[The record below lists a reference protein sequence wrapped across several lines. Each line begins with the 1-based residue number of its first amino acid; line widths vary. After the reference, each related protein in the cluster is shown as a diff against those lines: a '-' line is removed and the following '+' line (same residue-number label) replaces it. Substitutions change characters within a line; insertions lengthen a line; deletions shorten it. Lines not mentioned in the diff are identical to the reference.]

1 MTRTTDTYSF
11 DLNRTDQMPYVL
23 DGIGERGNRPSL
35 TAYQDGDTITVEVSY
50 EENDDVALS
59 IDLYVY
65 WADELPQEG
74 GYEFLEQVESAK
86 DPENGSVENIV
97 NIGVWDD
104 ATEKSRKFTA
114 HLFTFEQDD
123 VV

>member
-1 MTRTTDTYSF
+1 MTRITDTYSF

-35 TAYQDGDTITVEVSY
+35 SAYQDGDRVIVEVSY
-50 EENDDVALS
+50 EENDDVCLS

-74 GYEFLEQVESAK
+74 GYEFLEAVESAK
-86 DPENGSVENIV
+86 DPETGSVESIV
-97 NIGVWDD
+97 NIGVWDET
-104 ATEKSRKFTA
+104 AEKHRKFTA